1 MLATLNIENIAVIE
15 KANID
20 FSDGFICLTGET
32 GAGKSII
39 IDSINAVMG
48 EKTSRELIRTGAE
61 TAMVSALFTNIPKDT
76 ADLLAE
82 MGLPAEDDGSL
93 LIQRII
99 KKNAGNICRINGAAA
114 TLSMLKS
121 ISATLIAVHG
131 QSDSRELMTPEN
143 HIKYIDRLANN
154 DELLK
159 EYAEVY
165 NRIRSVKREIE
176 RISADESEKAR
187 RLDILSFQIDELKN
201 ANIRAGEMDEL
212 KAQRDLFQNS
222 QSIIENLSAAY
233 EALSGSEY
241 IRGAAELSGDA
252 ASRVESVSQNAPQLK
267 KIGELIREASITL
280 SECATDI
287 SEFIDSLNF
296 DPALLDSIE
305 ERLDELF
312 RLSRKYGETEEEMLA
327 FLHNAEKEREEI
339 ELSEERLNALYEEI
353 GKLKEELISAAEKL
367 TESRRKTAEVF
378 EQRVKEELKFLDMPY
393 VQFKVDIQK
402 SAYKADGADKIE
414 FLLSA
419 NPGEEPKPLIKTASG
434 GELSRIMLA
443 IKCVLSDAD
452 TIGTLIFDEIDT
464 GVSGRAAGKVAIKLK
479 ETAKSRQVICVTHL
493 SQLACMADSHL
504 LIEKT
509 VSGGST
515 FTSVRELDFEGRKRE
530 IARIN
535 GGMNITPALL
545 KSAEEMLIAAGIAPT
560 HGS

>member
-76 ADLLAE
+76 ADLLDE

-131 QSDSRELMTPEN
+131 QSDSRELMAPEN

>member
-1 MLATLNIENIAVIE
+1 LLATLNIENIAVIE

-131 QSDSRELMTPEN
+131 QSDSRELMAPEN

-305 ERLDELF
+305 KRLDELF

>member
-131 QSDSRELMTPEN
+131 QSDSRELMAPEN

-378 EQRVKEELKFLDMPY
+378 EQRVKEELKFLDMTY

>member
-131 QSDSRELMTPEN
+131 QSDSRELMAPEN

-515 FTSVRELDFEGRKRE
+515 FTSVRELGFEGRKRE

>member
-82 MGLPAEDDGSL
+82 MGLPAEDDSSL

-131 QSDSRELMTPEN
+131 QSDSRELMAPEN

>member
-82 MGLPAEDDGSL
+82 MGLPAEDDSSL

-131 QSDSRELMTPEN
+131 QSDSRELMAPEN

-419 NPGEEPKPLIKTASG
+419 NPGEEPKPLIYTAAG

>member
-1 MLATLNIENIAVIE
+1 LLATLNIENIAVIE

-61 TAMVSALFTNIPKDT
+61 TAMVSALFTKIPKDT

-131 QSDSRELMTPEN
+131 QSDSRELMAPEN

>member
-82 MGLPAEDDGSL
+82 MGLPAEDDSSL

-131 QSDSRELMTPEN
+131 QSDSRELMAPEN

-252 ASRVESVSQNAPQLK
+252 ASRVESVSPNAPQLK

>member
-1 MLATLNIENIAVIE
+1 LLATLNIENIAVIE

-82 MGLPAEDDGSL
+82 MGLPAEDDSSL

-131 QSDSRELMTPEN
+131 QSDSRELMAPEN

>member
-82 MGLPAEDDGSL
+82 MGLPAEDDSSL

-131 QSDSRELMTPEN
+131 QSDSRELMAPEN

-187 RLDILSFQIDELKN
+187 RLDILSFQIDELKTPT
-201 ANIRAGEMDEL
+201 
-212 KAQRDLFQNS
+212 
-222 QSIIENLSAAY
+222 
-233 EALSGSEY
+233 SE
-241 IRGAAELSGDA
+241 
-252 ASRVESVSQNAPQLK
+252 Q
-267 KIGELIREASITL
+267 
-280 SECATDI
+280 
-287 SEFIDSLNF
+287 
-296 DPALLDSIE
+296 
-305 ERLDELF
+305 
-312 RLSRKYGETEEEMLA
+312 
-327 FLHNAEKEREEI
+327 
-339 ELSEERLNALYEEI
+339 
-353 GKLKEELISAAEKL
+353 
-367 TESRRKTAEVF
+367 
-378 EQRVKEELKFLDMPY
+378 
-393 VQFKVDIQK
+393 
-402 SAYKADGADKIE
+402 
-414 FLLSA
+414 
-419 NPGEEPKPLIKTASG
+419 
-434 GELSRIMLA
+434 
-443 IKCVLSDAD
+443 
-452 TIGTLIFDEIDT
+452 
-464 GVSGRAAGKVAIKLK
+464 GRW
-479 ETAKSRQVICVTHL
+479 
-493 SQLACMADSHL
+493 
-504 LIEKT
+504 
-509 VSGGST
+509 
-515 FTSVRELDFEGRKRE
+515 TS
-530 IARIN
+530 
-535 GGMNITPALL
+535 
-545 KSAEEMLIAAGIAPT
+545 
-560 HGS
+560 

>member
-76 ADLLAE
+76 ADLLVE

-131 QSDSRELMTPEN
+131 QSDSRELMAPEN